1 MNRDIGVIRPVVPR
15 ARVPR
20 TIASAAAFAQAIAQR
35 YAPQA
40 VMVTRADLAL
50 AWQAPD
56 EINYFTAAPRIEIAP
71 VVTVQERNV
80 FVSAAREVAAVPEA
94 AQAGFGE
101 AEASAL
107 FARLFSRQARVATFA
122 AGPPPAPPAGATFAS
137 GLAHAPSAGVA
148 PDPFFAS
155 PREPL
160 ERAAVVERSLP
171 HPVVDD
177 DAPVRLEA
185 ARRPE
190 IVHRDDDWGTRPVL
204 PPEPKPVTLPA
215 PEIRRV
221 AEQVM
226 REIDHRIT
234 ARRERLGKR

>member
-1 MNRDIGVIRPVVPR
+1 MNLEIGIIRPVVPR

-50 AWQAPD
+50 AWQAPG
-56 EINYFTAAPRIEIAP
+56 EINTFTAAPRIEIAP

-80 FVSAAREVAAVPEA
+80 FVSAEREVAAVPAA

-122 AGPPPAPPAGATFAS
+122 AGSPPALPAGATAN
-137 GLAHAPSAGVA
+137 
-148 PDPFFAS
+148 PFLVD

-171 HPVVDD
+171 HPVVED
-177 DAPVRLEA
+177 DAPVRREA